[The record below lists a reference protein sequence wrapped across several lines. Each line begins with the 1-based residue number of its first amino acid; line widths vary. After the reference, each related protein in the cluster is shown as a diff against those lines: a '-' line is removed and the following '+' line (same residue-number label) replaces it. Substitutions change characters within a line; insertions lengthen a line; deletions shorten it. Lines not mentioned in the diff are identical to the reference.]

1 MTQVLTLV
9 AEPDLPDEAIE
20 AARTALGQAGAT
32 ERLGAKAADLFFVG
46 EAADPKAIS
55 QALTPWPC
63 DWAIQAAAGRRKRVL
78 ISDMDS
84 TIITGESLDEVA
96 ALAGLGD
103 KVASITARAMNGELD
118 FTDALKE
125 RLGLLA
131 GQPASLI
138 DQVLAGLQP
147 MPGAGALVATMKAH
161 GARCVL
167 VSGGLSHLVRPV
179 AEKLG
184 FDDWRSN
191 AVEIVDG
198 RLTGEIEGPVVD
210 RQQKLQTLREE
221 AAALGVAM
229 EACLAVGDGANDM
242 LMIEAAGLGVAF
254 QAKPSVAAAA
264 RCRISHCGLDA
275 LLYFQGYREAEIS
288 QPRLK

>member
-32 ERLGAKAADLFFVG
+32 ERLGAKAADLFFVEG
-46 EAADPKAIS
+46 TPDPDAIG
-55 QALTPWPC
+55 QALSPWSC
-63 DWAIQAAAGRRKRVL
+63 DWAMQPATGRRKRVL

-118 FTDALKE
+118 FTEALKE

-138 DQVLAGLQP
+138 DQALADLQP

-184 FDDWRSN
+184 FDAWRSN

-210 RQQKLQTLREE
+210 RQHKLETLQDE
-221 AAALGVAM
+221 ASAMGVAM
-229 EACLAVGDGANDM
+229 AACLAVGDGANDM

-254 QAKPSVAAAA
+254 HAKPAVAAAA
-264 RCRISHCGLDA
+264 RHRINHCGLDA
-275 LLYFQGYREAEIS
+275 LLYFQGYREAETS
-288 QPRLK
+288 APQRE